1 MGAVPH
7 LRTEITEIVT
17 GLGTLGHADP
27 GVALQHRP
35 PQLRN
40 VDDGAWDRVVE
51 AWGRRDYG
59 PEFHAAF
66 RNGVAFLR
74 SAGGLRGK
82 VPALVEWKGAQR
94 PPAYE
99 RVPADLRIDHVY
111 LVSCKYLSKILHNSA
126 PVNLFDHNLDP
137 GAARSAAA
145 TDWYD
150 EVAAEEHWGL
160 LAAVRAEVGGGVGL
174 RDLPDRPAELT
185 GEPRGALREALR
197 PGWPGAAAEAYRAL
211 SEAVSG
217 ASAARWQRQ
226 LGRRADREEMVW
238 RLLRLQSAPYFV
250 LGTSDDAVLRVRV
263 GTPWDWRQ
271 RFDLLDLAV
280 TAEQAG
286 QPRVGWSVAVHDRE
300 TDSDRT
306 AHGHV
311 EVRWSH
317 GRFARPPE
325 AKVYLDT
332 PHRDVPGYFPLEDR

>member
-1 MGAVPH
+1 MDVVPH

-27 GVALQHRP
+27 AVALQHRP

-51 AWGRRDYG
+51 AWQRREYG
-59 PEFHAAF
+59 QEFHAAF
-66 RNGVAFLR
+66 RNGEAFLR
-74 SAGGLRGK
+74 SPGALREK

-126 PVNLFDHNLDP
+126 PVNLFDHGLDP
-137 GAARSAAA
+137 GAGRKVTAA
-145 TDWYD
+145 DWFD
-150 EVAAEEHWGL
+150 EVAPEEHRAL
-160 LAAVRAEVGGGVGL
+160 LEAVRSEVGGGVGL
-174 RDLPDRPAELT
+174 RDLPDQPADLT
-185 GEPRGALREALR
+185 GEQRSALREALR
-197 PGWPGAAAEAYRAL
+197 SGWPGDSAAAYAAL
-211 SEAVSG
+211 GEAVG
-217 ASAARWQRQ
+217 QVSAQRWQRR
-226 LGRRADREEMVW
+226 LGRRAAREEMAW

-271 RFDLLDLAV
+271 RFDLLDVEVAG
-280 TAEQAG
+280 EPAG
-286 QPRVGWSVAVHDRE
+286 QPRVRWSVTVHDRE
-300 TDSDRT
+300 SDTDRCVR
-306 AHGHV
+306 GHV
-311 EVRWSH
+311 EIRWSH

-332 PHRDVPGYFPLEDR
+332 PHRDVPGYFPLD